1 MILDTFR
8 DIFKIPE
15 LKKRIFITLGLL
27 AIYRI
32 GAHVPV
38 PGIDSRALS
47 DFFQQMQGT
56 IFGMVDLFAGGAL
69 RRLSIF
75 ALGIMPYI
83 TASIILQL
91 LIPVVPALEKLQKE
105 GEEGRKKIVQYTR
118 IATVFIALFQALGIA
133 IWLENP
139 ANFQGRLIVPF
150 PGWSFRLLTIITVTA
165 GTSFI
170 MWLGEQI
177 TEKGIGNGISLIIFA
192 GIIARAPGDLIRTI
206 ALIQNRQIHMFAFL
220 LILGFMVFVVAGV
233 VLITLGQRKIP
244 VQYARRVIGR
254 RVYGGQSTYL
264 PLKVNQA
271 GVIPVIFAMSIL
283 QFPQTI
289 ATFLGAN
296 NPTFKSFA
304 TYFSTYHPVGMTLYA
319 LLIIFFTYFYT
330 AITFNP
336 KEISDN
342 IKKYGG
348 FIPGIRPGKATA
360 DYLDKIMTRI
370 ALPGGLFLAGIALL
384 PTLLIKWLNVPF
396 YFGGTSLLIVV
407 GVALDTLQQIES
419 HLIMRQ
425 YEGFLSK
432 GKLRGRY

>member
-8 DIFKIPE
+8 DIFRIPE

-91 LIPVVPALEKLQKE
+91 LIPVVPALEKLHKE

-296 NPTFKSFA
+296 NPTFKNFA

>member
-1 MILDTFR
+1 MILDSFR
-8 DIFKIPE
+8 DIFRIPE
-15 LKKRIFITLGLL
+15 LRKRILITLGFL

-32 GAHVPV
+32 GSHVPV
-38 PGIDSRALS
+38 PGIDSKALV

-83 TASIILQL
+83 TASIIMQL
-91 LIPVVPALEKLQKE
+91 LIPVIPALEKLHKE
-105 GEEGRKKIVQYTR
+105 GEEGRRKIVQYTR
-118 IATVFIALFQALGIA
+118 IATVFITLFQALGIA

-139 ANFQGRLIVPF
+139 TNFQGRLIVPF
-150 PGWSFRLLTIITVTA
+150 PGWSFRLLTIITITA
-165 GTSFI
+165 GTAFI

-192 GIIARAPGDLIRTI
+192 GIIARSPGDFIRTV
-206 ALIQNRQIHMFAFL
+206 ALIQNRQMHIFLFL
-220 LILGFMVFVVAGV
+220 LLLLFMVFVVASV

-271 GVIPVIFAMSIL
+271 GVIPIIFAISIL

-289 ATFLGAN
+289 STFLGAN
-296 NPTFKSFA
+296 NPAFKTFA
-304 TYFSTYHPVGMTLYA
+304 TYFSTYHPVGMSLYVI
-319 LLIIFFTYFYT
+319 LIIFFTYFYT

-348 FIPGIRPGKATA
+348 FIPGIRPGRATA
-360 DYLDKIMTRI
+360 DYLDRIMTRI

-407 GVALDTLQQIES
+407 GVALDTLQQMES

-425 YEGFLSK
+425 YGGFLSR
-432 GKLRGRY
+432 GRLRGRY

>member
-1 MILDTFR
+1 MLDTFR